1 MSYASRTVADNIN
14 YMRAPPAQDPPR
26 CRLQQEDRERE
37 INEWVMASSAA
48 LTFATNRQTGRR
60 RENKGIGM
68 AARTEEEVDGTFAQK
83 GRGERGT

>member
-14 YMRAPPAQDPPR
+14 YMRAPRRTHPGAR
-26 CRLQQEDRERE
+26 CRLQDRERE

-68 AARTEEEVDGTFAQK
+68 VATTEEEVDGTFAQK